1 MVKAFVKRTKDL
13 FSRGRNTKE
22 GPASSTS
29 QTPPEDAKNTLEAQD
44 DSSAVAP
51 VTIVGAGIVG
61 LVLALA
67 LDKHCGIKA
76 ELYEQAQA
84 FHDDV
89 GAGMGMYPNGLRV
102 IRDISPELLQAIQ
115 EAGYAYVLRRYEV
128 CHSYSIVLSRVLSRS
143 KSHRCFLLYS
153 ISRQCVILLPIFQSI
168 LVIRL

>member
-13 FSRGRNTKE
+13 FSRGRNTN
-22 GPASSTS
+22 PASTAA
-29 QTPPEDAKNTLEAQD
+29 QNTPEAHD
-44 DSSAVAP
+44 DSSSAAVAP
-51 VTIVGAGIVG
+51 VAIVGAGIVG

-76 ELYEQAQA
+76 ELYEQAKA

-128 CHSYSIVLSRVLSRS
+128 CHYQYV
-143 KSHRCFLLYS
+143 
-153 ISRQCVILLPIFQSI
+153 
-168 LVIRL
+168 